1 MVRIRKMGTIALIL
15 TIVLVLGSTAPAFAE
30 PSVKVS
36 GSSISFA
43 EDVTDDMI
51 THASKQFEEKKGDI
65 AKATLNL
72 QSVTDDMVAKACAA
86 YPGVQNIVLLN
97 APELTSVE
105 PVAGLADITGLTFQD
120 LPKVTDL
127 SPLSKN
133 TKLTR
138 VEISKVGFANPDMTW
153 IAPLTGLSELTVEN
167 APASLTSLE
176 GMESLVKLR
185 QFTLKRSTA
194 PDLTPLCALPN
205 LQKLNLA
212 YSFADL
218 TPLKGC
224 AKLTELSLYGSTATD
239 IAPLAEVP
247 SLKTLDV
254 YATKNIADYDAIGAI
269 KTLESV
275 STGLSAMTTVAWAA
289 ELPNLKRA
297 AFFKDAI
304 ADLTPLGKATSLEY
318 LSLWQLEVPDTA
330 FLAPLKNLKELKMDG
345 SNEKSKT
352 PLDLSALKDLAALKT
367 LVVSNSPVSN
377 PGSLS
382 SLAALQYLDIR
393 KTEGISDLRPLIGL
407 TNLKAVQVSPNTFSE
422 ADTKVLTE
430 KGIKVE
436 AR

>member
-1 MVRIRKMGTIALIL
+1 MIHTRTFGKIALIL
-15 TIVLVLGSTAPAFAE
+15 TIALVLGSTAPAFAE

-36 GSSISFA
+36 SSSISFS

-51 THASKQFEEKKGDI
+51 ADASKQFEEKKGDI
-65 AKATLNL
+65 AKATLSL
-72 QSVTDDMVAKACAA
+72 QYVTDDMVAKACAA
-86 YPGVQNIVLLN
+86 YPGVRKIELLN
-97 APELTSVE
+97 APELTSVA
-105 PVAGLADITGLTFQD
+105 PVAGLADITELTFQD

-138 VEISKVGFANPDMTW
+138 MGITRVDFANPDMKW
-153 IAPLTGLSELTVEN
+153 IAPLTDLSDLSMEK
-167 APASLTSLE
+167 APASFTSLE
-176 GMESLVKLR
+176 GMESMVKLR
-185 QFTLKRSTA
+185 QFTLRRSTA

-205 LQKLNLA
+205 LQKLSLA

-247 SLKTLDV
+247 SLKALDV
-254 YATKNIADYDAIGAI
+254 YATKNIADYDAIGTI

-275 STGLSAMTTVAWAA
+275 ATGLSAMTSAAWAA

-297 AFFKDAI
+297 TFFKDAI
-304 ADLTPLGKATSLEY
+304 ADLSPLGKATSLEH
-318 LSLWQLEVPDTA
+318 LDLWQLEVPDTA
-330 FLAPLKNLKELKMDG
+330 FLAPLKNLKTLKMDS
-345 SNEKSKT
+345 SNKESKT

-377 PGSLS
+377 PGTLS
-382 SLAALQYLDIR
+382 SLAALEYLDIR

-407 TNLKAVQVSPNTFSE
+407 TKLKEIQVSPNTFSE
-422 ADTKVLTE
+422 ADTNVLTE
-430 KGIKVE
+430 KGIKVQ